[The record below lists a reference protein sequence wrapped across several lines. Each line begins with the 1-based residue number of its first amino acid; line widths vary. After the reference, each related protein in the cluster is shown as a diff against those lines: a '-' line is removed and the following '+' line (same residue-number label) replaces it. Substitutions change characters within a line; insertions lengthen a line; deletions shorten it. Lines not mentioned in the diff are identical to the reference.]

1 MGNRLRLFFFRRN
14 EGVWIIMPKT
24 TGQKVLFGLLMSFF
38 MVLAMELYNTGLR
51 NGGLTNAGIL
61 EVLRELPLMFVLCFL
76 TSTAGGAPGVASG
89 RRPGPVR
96 HDGLRHV
103 PGHEPLGHCAL
114 PAARR

>member
-61 EVLRELPLMFVLCFL
+61 EALRELPLMFVLCWPP
-76 TSTAGGAPGVASG
+76 AW
-89 RRPGPVR
+89 RPGWRCPGS
-96 HDGLRHV
+96 GLWPPSW
-103 PGHEPLGHCAL
+103 PGP
-114 PAARR
+114 P